1 MEIFKTKVG
10 INPEIMNEIFI
21 FKKPIYDFR
30 KTDTLKRIKVK
41 SVKFGTESVS
51 YLGPKLWDL
60 LPTEF
65 KNIESLSKFKDKI
78 TGWDTDECPCK
89 LCKNYIRDLG
99 FIWSYISFD
108 SVYVWHDGPYIC
120 VLEYVCEYL
129 CVCVYMYVYTLYIW
143 LRVFFSFL
151 YISFINLICFLM
163 FLNCVI
169 GVN

>member
-1 MEIFKTKVG
+1 MTIHQRNLQVLIMEIFKTKVG

-99 FIWSYISFD
+99 FI
-108 SVYVWHDGPYIC
+108 
-120 VLEYVCEYL
+120 
-129 CVCVYMYVYTLYIW
+129 
-143 LRVFFSFL
+143 
-151 YISFINLICFLM
+151 
-163 FLNCVI
+163 
-169 GVN
+169 